1 MFANSDMFKN
11 LWTLKPYY
19 KRYLAK
25 ALGGVFFLMVCDAF
39 ECALPSLA
47 GIAVDALSQLK
58 DYKALRILAGLD
70 LSHYTPMLGMAM
82 VAGALVMAQVIR
94 GTFSFLQ
101 RTLIFRTSRYIEN
114 DLRTDFFA
122 HLQRL
127 SPSYYDRIK
136 TGNLMALSINDM
148 SAVRMAMGPGFM
160 MLFDPVYI
168 LAFSLAP
175 MFLTNAR
182 LTAYSLV
189 PLVLLPFL
197 VKFFGGP
204 IHRRFEKIQ
213 AQFGTIS
220 TACQENFS
228 GIRVVKAFVREDYE
242 KQKFRSMND
251 DYARKNISLAKIRAI
266 YQPMLAILGAT
277 SIGIVFWFG
286 GRDVIAG
293 HMTIGDL
300 YKFYLYDNLLIWPMM
315 AIGWTLVMF
324 QQADTSMGRINKVF
338 DVRPTIT
345 DPPDAEPV
353 EEVRGEVTFRDL
365 TFTYPG
371 SERPALENINLTIPS
386 GSTLAVVGP
395 AGSGK
400 STLVRLIAHL
410 YEVGPNQLFID
421 GRDVTTIPLR
431 QLRDAIGYVPQETFL
446 FSENLRDNVA
456 YGTPD
461 AEDGAVR
468 EAATI
473 AQIHGDVAQ
482 LKDGYNQMLGER
494 GINLSGGQKQRMAI
508 ARAVIKNPRIL
519 VLDDALSSVDTGT
532 EEQILHG
539 LRGVMKQ
546 RTSIMIAHRLSSVRG
561 ADDIIVLMDGRIA
574 EHGTHD
580 ELMRKGGFYARTYT
594 RQQLEESLR
603 VMP

>member
-1 MFANSDMFKN
+1 MFKN
-11 LWTLKPYY
+11 LRTLKPYY

-25 ALGGVFFLMVCDAF
+25 AIGGIFFLMICDAF
-39 ECALPSLA
+39 ECSLPTLS

-58 DYKALRILAGLD
+58 DRRVLGILAGLD
-70 LSHYTPMLGMAM
+70 LSHYTPMLGIAM

-94 GTFSFLQ
+94 GIFSLLQ
-101 RTLIFRTSRYIEN
+101 RTFIFRTSRYIEN

-122 HLQRL
+122 HLQKL
-127 SPSYYDRIK
+127 SPSYYDRMK
-136 TGNLMALSINDM
+136 TGNLMALSINDL

-160 MLFDPVYI
+160 MLFDPIYI
-168 LAFSLAP
+168 LTFSLIV
-175 MFLTNAR
+175 MLFTNPL

-189 PLVLLPFL
+189 PLVFLPPL
-197 VKFFGGP
+197 VRFFGGP

-220 TACQENFS
+220 TACQESFS
-228 GIRVVKAFVREDYE
+228 GIRVIKAFVREDHE

-251 DYARKNISLAKIRAI
+251 DYARKNVSLAKIRAV
-266 YQPMLAILGAT
+266 YQPILALLGAT

-286 GRDVIAG
+286 GNDVIAG
-293 HMTIGDL
+293 HMSIGDL
-300 YKFYLYDNLLIWPMM
+300 YKFYLQDNLLIWPMI

-324 QQADTSMGRINKVF
+324 QQADTSMGRINEVF
-338 DVRPTIT
+338 KVRPTIA
-345 DPPDAEPV
+345 DPPNAEPL
-353 EEVRGEVTFRDL
+353 EEVSGEIEFRNL
-365 TFTYPG
+365 AFTYPG
-371 SERPALENINLTIPS
+371 AERPALENINLKIPP

-421 GRDVTTIPLR
+421 GRDVTTIPLP
-431 QLRDAIGYVPQETFL
+431 QLREAIGYVPQETFL
-446 FSENLRDNVA
+446 FSESLRDNVA

-461 AEDGAVR
+461 ADDEAIT

-473 AQIHGDVAQ
+473 AQIHDDVAQ
-482 LKDGYNQMLGER
+482 LKEGYNQMLGER

-519 VLDDALSSVDTGT
+519 ILDDALSSVDTGT

-546 RTSIMIAHRLSSVRG
+546 RTSIMIAHRLSSVRD

-580 ELMRKGGFYARTYT
+580 DLMRKGGFYARTYM

-603 VMP
+603 EMP